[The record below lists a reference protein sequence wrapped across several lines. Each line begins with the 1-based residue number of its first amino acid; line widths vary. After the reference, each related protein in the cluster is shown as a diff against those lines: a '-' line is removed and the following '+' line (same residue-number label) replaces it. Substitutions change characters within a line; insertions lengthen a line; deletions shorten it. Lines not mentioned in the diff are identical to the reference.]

1 MKRLLEGQQL
11 QRTIPPTA
19 GRVEPVVHLP
29 GGLTLDD
36 RSCWQYPTMLVGN
49 VGSGKSTLME
59 QIRRPVLA
67 HADRVQDTVVIFAAK
82 PDVLRCRRPGFRPH
96 QQHPGLQ
103 RRAER
108 VSHPHNGL
116 CTGRGQHRNQRQ
128 LAGTGRAVPHLLFCR
143 PGSYRGRRS
152 PGAGCTQ
159 RGTHHAQPP
168 VHWQLQ
174 HSRRPVLGPAGHP
187 SGRQAGVYPL

>member
-11 QRTIPPTA
+11 QRTVPPTA

-67 HADRVQDTVVIFAAK
+67 HADRV
-82 PDVLRCRRPGFRPH
+82 
-96 QQHPGLQ
+96 
-103 RRAER
+103 
-108 VSHPHNGL
+108 
-116 CTGRGQHRNQRQ
+116 
-128 LAGTGRAVPHLLFCR
+128 
-143 PGSYRGRRS
+143 
-152 PGAGCTQ
+152 
-159 RGTHHAQPP
+159 
-168 VHWQLQ
+168 
-174 HSRRPVLGPAGHP
+174 
-187 SGRQAGVYPL
+187 